1 MLNLYK
7 PRRQIIAEAVS
18 VLSSYGVSQE
28 VRDRLTVIFDEQGD
42 RELYRANPR
51 LLAAHLQLHERTAL
65 QLLVM
70 ALREGLVTLN
80 WEVECPACGG
90 IDPAHHHLHELRSL
104 HTCPACKTIH
114 ETNADDQ
121 VRVTFT
127 LDERLRK
134 LTAAAD
140 DPDFR
145 NKMDRRYGTVSAHHM
160 LTLPTFRQLFPKE
173 TLPPNE
179 SLLIRRVAILFT
191 DLAGSTQLYTRRGD
205 TQAYELVHRHF
216 DLLFRIVDEQRGA
229 VVKTIGDAVMAAFT
243 EPHQAL
249 QAAIAMHTQLNQLNQ
264 DLALPPDDWLRLK
277 IGIDAGPCVSVTLND
292 RLDYFGTT
300 VNRAARVQNAS
311 YPGSITITD
320 TLLQDMVRV
329 DSFRG
334 WQRQQRALR
343 LKGIDHPVTV
353 YDLAPPRGSQ
363 DSRSG
368 TSTHRQV

>member
-7 PRRQIIAEAVS
+7 PRRQVIAEAVS

-28 VRDRLTVIFDEQGD
+28 VRDRLTVIFDEQSD

-51 LLAAHLQLHERTAL
+51 LLAAHLQLQERTML
-65 QLLVM
+65 KILVM
-70 ALREGLVTLN
+70 GLREGLVTLN

-114 ETNADDQ
+114 ETNADEQ

-140 DPDFR
+140 DPAFR
-145 NKMDRRYGTVSAHHM
+145 SKMDRRYGVVSAHHM
-160 LTLPTFRQLFPKE
+160 LTLPTFRQLFPRE

-191 DLAGSTQLYTRRGD
+191 DLAGSTQLYSRRGD
-205 TQAYELVHRHF
+205 TKAYELVHRHF
-216 DLLFRIVDEQRGA
+216 DLLFRIVDEQGG
-229 VVKTIGDAVMAAFT
+229 VVIKTIGDAIMAAFT
-243 EPHQAL
+243 EPDQAVR
-249 QAAIAMHTQLNQLNQ
+249 AAIAIHDQLKHLNQ
-264 DLALPPDDWLRLK
+264 DLGLPPDDWLRLK
-277 IGIDAGPCVSVTLND
+277 IGLDVGPCVSVTLND
-292 RLDYFGTT
+292 RPDYFGTT
-300 VNRAARVQNAS
+300 VNTAARVQSAS
-311 YPGSITITD
+311 YPDRITMTEA
-320 TLLQDMVRV
+320 LLPAAAIV
-329 DSFRG
+329 DDLKG
-334 WQRQQRALR
+334 WQRQQRALV

-353 YDLAPPRGSQ
+353 YDLAPP
-363 DSRSG
+363 
-368 TSTHRQV
+368 ST